1 MNTIEEE
8 LKKIH
13 ELCIQQ
19 KLSIATA
26 ESCTGGFIS
35 KLITDQSDSSKYY
48 RGSIIA
54 YSNNVKSGILNIS
67 PELIHR
73 YGAVSKEVSVAMAK
87 GLLKII
93 QSDIA
98 LSVTG
103 IMEKNDDLSAKDCQ
117 VYITV
122 MSVDNEQTSY
132 FSLKGSRK
140 NNRISTVYFAF
151 NCISDFIHKNY
162 LLS

>member
-1 MNTIEEE
+1 
-8 LKKIH
+8 
-13 ELCIQQ
+13 
-19 KLSIATA
+19 
-26 ESCTGGFIS
+26 
-35 KLITDQSDSSKYY
+35 
-48 RGSIIA
+48 
-54 YSNNVKSGILNIS
+54 VKSGILNIS